1 MIYLDFETYNALDIR
16 VVGTYKYVE
25 TCEILLMAYAFDD
38 GPVQLW
44 GATEGNPFPHKLFN
58 RLLAGEHI
66 TAHNANF
73 DRLVL
78 EYAQCMP
85 TDIKRWRCTMAKAYS
100 LSLPGALGNLGA
112 ALGLSDDVRKIA
124 DGRKL
129 IQRFCTPAP
138 KNHKADRYDR
148 HSHPEEW
155 ERFKEYAKQDVEAMR
170 HIDNLLPNWNYSGN
184 ELDLWHLDQEIN
196 DRGFKVDVELAEAA
210 IKAADKAQEQLAN
223 EIDTL
228 TGGVVTKATQVA
240 KLLQHLMDEYDLAMD
255 GLTKA
260 DVEAALNS
268 DDILDPVKKILVIR
282 QKASKTSVSKYE
294 KVLKTVSVDGRLK
307 GTLQFDGAGR
317 TRRWGGRLFQPQN
330 IARPKVDNDAVEEAI
345 GVFKTGCADLIYDN
359 VMAMASNCLRGV
371 IIAGPGKKLVVSDL
385 SAIEG
390 RVIAWLAGEK
400 WKLDAYGE
408 GDDLYVLAYAKA
420 FHIKPHHVTKDQ
432 RQIGKVMELALGYQ
446 GSVGAF
452 GAMASGYGLELPEV
466 QILPLV
472 KAWRKANPCIV
483 KMWYRAEEA
492 AIAAIRTPDTTFH
505 VERIAFRCIKNWLLM
520 KLPSGQVICYFRPEL
535 DEDSKLTYMGQ
546 NQTTRKWER
555 MHTYGGKLVENA
567 TQSVARDVLAAG
579 MPNAE
584 NWGFKIV
591 LTVHDELVCE
601 APDSM
606 WGYLP
611 EDLSAILATPPTWA
625 KGLPLAAAGYE
636 SYRYRKE

>member
-1 MIYLDFETYNALDIR
+1 MIYIDWETYNSLDIR
-16 VVGTYKYVE
+16 AVGTYKYVE

-38 GPVQLW
+38 EPVQLW
-44 GATEGNPFPHKLFN
+44 DATTDEPFPVNLTD
-58 RLLAGEHI
+58 RLYGDETI

-78 EYAQCMP
+78 EYAHCLP
-85 TDIKRWRCTMAKAYS
+85 TDIGRWRCTMAKAYS
-100 LSLPGALGNLGA
+100 LSLPGSLANLGA

-124 DGRKL
+124 EGKKL

-138 KNHKADRYDR
+138 SNHKADRYGR

-155 ERFKEYAKQDVEAMR
+155 ERFKVYAKGDVETMR
-170 HIDNLLPNWNYSGN
+170 HIDNLLPGWNYSGK
-184 ELDLWHLDQEIN
+184 ELDLWHLDQKIN
-196 DRGFKVDVELAEAA
+196 DRGFKVDVELAKAA
-210 IKAADKAQEQLAN
+210 IKAADKAQEQLAS

-228 TGGVVTKATQVA
+228 TGGAVTKATQRD
-240 KLLQHLMDEYDLAMD
+240 KLLQHLMDEYDFAMD

-345 GVFKTGCADLIYDN
+345 SVFKTGCADLIYDN

-400 WKLDAYGE
+400 WKLDAYSE

-492 AIAAIRTPDTTFH
+492 AIAAVRTPDMTFH

-520 KLPSGQVICYFRPEL
+520 KLPSNQVICYFRPEL
-535 DEDSKLTYMGQ
+535 DEDGKLTYMG
-546 NQTTRKWER
+546 TDPFSRKWVR
-555 MHTYGGKLVENA
+555 LHTYGGKLVENA
-567 TQSVARDVLAAG
+567 TQSVARDVLAFH
-579 MPNAE
+579 MPHVE
-584 NWGFKIV
+584 SVGFEVI

-601 APDSM
+601 APDNDP
-606 WGYLP
+606 YYTA
-611 EDLSAILATPPTWA
+611 EELSSIIAHPVTWA

-636 SYRYRKE
+636 SKRYRKE